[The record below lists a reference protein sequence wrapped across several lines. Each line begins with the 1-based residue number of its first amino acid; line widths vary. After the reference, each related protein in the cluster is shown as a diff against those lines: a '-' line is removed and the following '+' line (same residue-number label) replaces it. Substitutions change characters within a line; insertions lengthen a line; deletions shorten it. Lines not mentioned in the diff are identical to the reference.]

1 MTDEPKRIRR
11 TRNTPQSVMDQ
22 IVDSSKS
29 PAEQRE
35 SIVGPDPRSITS
47 DRLIDSGSTLI
58 NCACSDNPDGAFAL
72 GTINT
77 FPGQSQAG
85 KTVLML
91 TMLALCAKDS
101 RFDNYDLIMDDS
113 EETVGGFDLEYLFE
127 PVVGRMIYPK
137 YDGDIPRPSE
147 TIQDFKANVLTRC
160 KTGKP
165 FIYIL
170 DGLDALTSDE
180 ELEREY
186 HNAMKKAKS
195 QAQAEELKKGYHTE
209 KAKHIGEALRMING
223 MIKRSDSVL
232 MFTQQTRQ
240 NIGPGWGEPD
250 WITSG
255 GEAPFFYSFHRVYLS
270 TGPARTAESHGLK
283 HKIGSMIRAEIIK
296 NKLTG
301 KRRKVGI
308 EFDIYEDLGIDDV
321 ASCVDF
327 LKKTGHWTMSG
338 AWMQAPGI
346 LKGEDKMQRMDL
358 IRHIEKEQ
366 AQSELRK
373 IVGKIWKEI
382 EEDIRLNDRARRF

>member
-1 MTDEPKRIRR
+1 MDEPKRTRR
-11 TRNTPQSVMDQ
+11 TRNTPQTVMDQ
-22 IVDSSKS
+22 IVDSSKA

-58 NCACSDNPDGAFAL
+58 NCACSDNPEGAFAL

-77 FPGQSQAG
+77 FPGKSQSG

-91 TMLALCAKDS
+91 TMLAMCASDP
-101 RFDNYDLIMDDS
+101 RFNDYDLIMDDS

-160 KTGKP
+160 KSKKP
-165 FIYIL
+165 FIYVL

-186 HNAMKKAKS
+186 HNALKKAGNKT
-195 QAQAEELKKGYHTE
+195 QAEELKKSYHTE

-223 MIKRSDSVL
+223 MIKRSDSAL

-240 NIGPGWGEPD
+240 NINPNWGEAE
-250 WITSG
+250 WTTSG

-270 TGPARTAESHGLK
+270 TGPARTAESHNIK
-283 HKIGSMIRAEIIK
+283 HKIGSVTRAEIVK

-301 KRRKVGI
+301 KRRKSGI

-327 LKKTGHWTMSG
+327 LKKTGYWKTDGGWTKAPEILG
-338 AWMQAPGI
+338 ADG
-346 LKGEDKMQRMDL
+346 KMQRMDL
-358 IRHIEKEQ
+358 IRFIEKEC

-373 IVGKIWKEI
+373 IVGKMWKII
-382 EEDIRLNDRARRF
+382 EEDIRLTDRARRF